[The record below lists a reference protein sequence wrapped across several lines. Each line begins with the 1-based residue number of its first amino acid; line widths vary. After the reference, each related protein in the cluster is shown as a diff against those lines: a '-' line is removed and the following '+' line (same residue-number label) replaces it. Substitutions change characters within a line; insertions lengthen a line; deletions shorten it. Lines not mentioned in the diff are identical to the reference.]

1 MDTKFKPGDKVSFK
15 NEKLNGVVTDVFK
28 NGKIK
33 VLLDD
38 GFEMDVQ
45 EKELIKIND
54 ATGDLEKLYKADETV
69 FKDEIP
75 LAILFGKEGEVNLVT
90 LPAEENSVLSGPVN
104 FILENRTDYSIAFNF
119 SFKNQLDQL
128 GVMMEMMAPKSKAE
142 IGKYQRSELKKW
154 NSIHLEILF
163 FKAGE
168 HKPLRPV
175 ISDLSILLP
184 ELQQT
189 QIHLKGRNAFSRLQ
203 LLYSGEEFLINAEQ
217 LKNAFMHKAKP
228 EPGKIISADLF
239 SYSTSKEVDLHIE
252 ALTDNYSEL
261 TNSEILEM
269 QMITFRNSL
278 NSAIVK
284 KLKSITFIHGIGDGV
299 LKRAIQ
305 AELKDYKGLKH
316 QPAPMG
322 KYGLGAIEIML

>member
-1 MDTKFKPGDKVSFK
+1 MSVIFKPGDKVSFK
-15 NEKLNGVVTDVFK
+15 NEKLNGVVIDVLK

-33 VLLDD
+33 VMLDD
-38 GFEMDVQ
+38 GFDMDVM
-45 EKELIKIND
+45 EKELVRIN
-54 ATGDLEKLYKADETV
+54 TGTSDLEKLYKTDESV

-75 LAILFGKEGEVNLVT
+75 VAIQFGKEGEVNLVT

-104 FILENRTDYSIAFNF
+104 FILENRTDYSVAFAF
-119 SFKNQLDQL
+119 SFKNQFEQY
-128 GVMMEMMAPKSKAE
+128 GVMMETLAQKSKSE
-142 IGKYQRSELKKW
+142 IGKYHRSELKMCT
-154 NSIHLEILF
+154 SIHLEMLF
-163 FKAGE
+163 YKNGEFKPV
-168 HKPLRPV
+168 KPV
-175 ISDLSILLP
+175 ATDLSILLP

-189 QIHLKGRNAFSRLQ
+189 HAHLKGRNAFARFQ
-203 LLYSGEEFLINAEQ
+203 LLYTSQEHLINVEQ

-239 SYSTSKEVDLHIE
+239 SYSSSKEVDLHIE
-252 ALTDNYSEL
+252 ALTDNYTEL
-261 TNSEILEM
+261 SNSEILEL

-284 KLKSITFIHGIGDGV
+284 KLKTVTFIHGIGDGV

-305 AELKDYKGLKH
+305 AELKDYKGVKH

-322 KYGLGAIEIML
+322 KYGLGAIEILL